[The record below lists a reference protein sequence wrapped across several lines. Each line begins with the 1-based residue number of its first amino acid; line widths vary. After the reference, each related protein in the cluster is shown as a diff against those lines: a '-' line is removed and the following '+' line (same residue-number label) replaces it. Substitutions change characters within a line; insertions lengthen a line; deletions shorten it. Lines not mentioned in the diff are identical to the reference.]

1 MVSTVQ
7 VDQAEIRS
15 SDNGNGVRHTAAIV
29 SDVPATEQVTP
40 LCRLLVKEGFAVDVL
55 STESLATHPTLVK
68 HYDVAVLDLIR
79 FDGQGQHACRWLR
92 APNEYLPIIVLCEEN
107 TVTDRIL
114 GYDNG
119 VDDFIGKPYSARE
132 VTARLRSLMRRSGSL
147 ASQHVLRYDDLTID
161 LASRVA
167 YRGDRYID
175 LSRREFALLVYF
187 MRSPERAVSRSEFL
201 KSVWGNATN
210 QEKSNVVDV
219 YINYLRN
226 KTEQGGH
233 HRLIHTVRGKGYM
246 LHHKRLA

>member
-1 MVSTVQ
+1 MVTTIQLDPV
-7 VDQAEIRS
+7 EIRPS
-15 SDNGNGVRHTAAIV
+15 VQGSGVRHSAAIV
-29 SDVPATEQVTP
+29 SDIAGAEQVNP
-40 LCRLLVKEGFAVDVL
+40 LCRLLGKEGFAVDVL
-55 STESLATHPTLVK
+55 STAELAARPALPK
-68 HYDVAVLDLIR
+68 RYDVAVLDLIR
-79 FDGQGQHACRWLR
+79 FDGQGEHACDWLR

-107 TVTDRIL
+107 TVTDRIR

-132 VTARLRSLMRRSGSL
+132 VTARLRSLMRRNNGLS
-147 ASQHVLRYDDLTID
+147 SQHVLRYDDLTID

-201 KSVWGNATN
+201 ERVWGNSMN
-210 QEKSNVVDV
+210 QGKSNVVDV

-246 LHHKRLA
+246 LHHQRVA

>member
-7 VDQAEIRS
+7 VDHAEIRS
-15 SDNGNGVRHTAAIV
+15 PDHGNGVRRSAAIV
-29 SDVPATEQVTP
+29 SDIPATEQVTP
-40 LCRLLVKEGFAVDVL
+40 LCRLLGKEGFAVDVL
-55 STESLATHPTLVK
+55 STEELAAHPTLPK

-79 FDGQGQHACRWLR
+79 FDGQGQHACAWLR

-107 TVTDRIL
+107 TVTDRIR

-147 ASQHVLRYDDLTID
+147 SSQHVLRYDDLTVD

-187 MRSPERAVSRSEFL
+187 LRNAERAVSRSEFL

-246 LHHKRLA
+246 LHRQRLA

>member
-7 VDQAEIRS
+7 LDRAEIRS
-15 SDNGNGVRHTAAIV
+15 SDHGNGVRHAAAIV
-29 SDVPATEQVTP
+29 SDIPATEQVSP
-40 LCRLLVKEGFAVDVL
+40 LCRLLGKEGFSVDVL
-55 STESLATHPTLVK
+55 STEDLAAHPAIAK
-68 HYDVAVLDLIR
+68 RYDVAVLDLIR
-79 FDGQGQHACRWLR
+79 FDGPGQHACRWLR
-92 APNEYLPIIVLCEEN
+92 APNEHLPIMVLCEEN
-107 TVTDRIL
+107 TVTDRIR

>member
-1 MVSTVQ
+1 MVTTIQLDPV
-7 VDQAEIRS
+7 EIRPS
-15 SDNGNGVRHTAAIV
+15 VQGSGVRHSAAIV
-29 SDVPATEQVTP
+29 SDISGAEQVNP
-40 LCRLLVKEGFAVDVL
+40 LCRLLGKEGFAVDVL
-55 STESLATHPTLVK
+55 STAELAARPTLPK

-79 FDGQGQHACRWLR
+79 FDGQGEHACDCLR
-92 APNEYLPIIVLCEEN
+92 APNEYLPIMVLCEEN
-107 TVTDRIL
+107 TVTDRIR

-147 ASQHVLRYDDLTID
+147 SAQHVLRYDDLTID

-187 MRSPERAVSRSEFL
+187 MRSPERAVSRSELL

-219 YINYLRN
+219 YNNYLRN

-246 LHHKRLA
+246 LHHQRLV